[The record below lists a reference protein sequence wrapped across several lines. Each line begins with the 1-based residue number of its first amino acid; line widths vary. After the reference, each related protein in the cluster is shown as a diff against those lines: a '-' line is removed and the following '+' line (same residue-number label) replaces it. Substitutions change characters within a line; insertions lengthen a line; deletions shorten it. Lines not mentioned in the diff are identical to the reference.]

1 MAMNEGFS
9 PTQDFAPAVDVR
21 IVVCV
26 FGAFQA
32 SLVHTGQE
40 FVTLE
45 QATLD

>member
-1 MAMNEGFS
+1 MNEVFS
-9 PTQDFAPAVDVR
+9 PIQDFASAVNVR

-40 FVTLE
+40 FETLE